1 MPLDG
6 NYDESDD
13 SQSLASFS
21 LFLLLSG
28 WYTLCHGI
36 CVCNASFWMIA
47 FLFLFFSFFSL
58 GYEIIRTH
66 CCSVHFV
73 WFYTGSSLI
82 FIVFLFS
89 MQLLVFCSY
98 CGFTFAKELQLMM
111 C

>member
-47 FLFLFFSFFSL
+47 FLFLFFSFFHLVMRLLERIVVLFILFGS
-58 GYEIIRTH
+58 IR
-66 CCSVHFV
+66 VRR
-73 WFYTGSSLI
+73 
-82 FIVFLFS
+82 
-89 MQLLVFCSY
+89 
-98 CGFTFAKELQLMM
+98 
-111 C
+111 